1 MDSVSGQVRL
11 GMRLSLTVEDNHETC
26 RSGLGKLIDDE
37 KTSDVTITCK
47 DRVFKVHKNILS
59 AQSDVMSQLLTSD
72 PGDSE
77 CKASVTSESY
87 TVTDD
92 EAEDL
97 RKTSVMSEAY
107 IVSDDENEE
116 IDSSIVSKNSSGVSI
131 DKLANFRKKS
141 RQNITMLDVD
151 QEVCLKFL
159 DFLYTG
165 QYGLNDEDT
174 LESLLCLSHEYQVA
188 ELKNL
193 CAESLVENMQATNVA
208 NYLYLSHLH
217 GCSRLKS
224 AALDFCR
231 LNHQNIIK
239 VSSGRRR
246 KKQIIY
252 IRVLTFFL
260 FQDSQWKK
268 IEAEVPSL
276 YLEAVT
282 SLETPEPCRDHLRC
296 IRESGT
302 RYKAEITKI
311 KS

>member
-26 RSGLGKLIDDE
+26 RSGLGRLIDDE

-59 AQSDVMSQLLTSD
+59 AQSDVISHLLTSD

-116 IDSSIVSKNSSGVSI
+116 IVCSVSKNSSGVSI

-174 LESLLCLSHEYQVA
+174 LESLLCLSHEFQVA
-188 ELKNL
+188 GLKAL

-208 NYLYLSHLH
+208 NYLYLSHMH
-217 GCSRLKS
+217 GCHRLKS

-239 VSSGRRR
+239 VNRKRKNLKIYVKDFFYFRTLSGGR
-246 KKQIIY
+246 
-252 IRVLTFFL
+252 
-260 FQDSQWKK
+260 
-268 IEAEVPSL
+268 
-276 YLEAVT
+276 
-282 SLETPEPCRDHLRC
+282 
-296 IRESGT
+296 
-302 RYKAEITKI
+302 
-311 KS
+311 

>member
-1 MDSVSGQVRL
+1 MDSLSGQVRF

-72 PGDSE
+72 SGDSE

-87 TVTDD
+87 NVTDD

-116 IDSSIVSKNSSGVSI
+116 IDDSSVSKNSSGVSI
-131 DKLANFRKKS
+131 DKLANFNKKS

-151 QEVCLKFL
+151 QDVCLKFL

-165 QYGLNDEDT
+165 QYGLHDEDT

-188 ELKNL
+188 ELKTR
-193 CAESLVENMQATNVA
+193 CEESLVENMMETNVA
-208 NYLYLSHLH
+208 HHLYLGHRH

-239 VSSGRRR
+239 VSRESR
-246 KKQIIY
+246 KKG
-252 IRVLTFFL
+252 
-260 FQDSQWKK
+260 K
-268 IEAEVPSL
+268 
-276 YLEAVT
+276 
-282 SLETPEPCRDHLRC
+282 
-296 IRESGT
+296 
-302 RYKAEITKI
+302 
-311 KS
+311 

>member
-1 MDSVSGQVRL
+1 MDPVSGKVRL
-11 GMRLSLTVEDNHETC
+11 GMRLTLTVDDNQETC
-26 RSGLGKLIDDE
+26 RSGLGRLIDDE
-37 KTSDVTITCK
+37 KSSDMTITCK

-72 PGDSE
+72 SDDSE

-87 TVTDD
+87 NVTDD

-107 IVSDDENEE
+107 IVSDDENEGVE
-116 IDSSIVSKNSSGVSI
+116 DSSNVSKNSSGVSI
-131 DKLANFRKKS
+131 DKLTNFSEKS
-141 RQNITMLDVD
+141 RQNIKMLDVD

-193 CAESLVENMQATNVA
+193 CEESLVENMQETNVA
-208 NYLYLSHLH
+208 NYLYLSHLY
-217 GCSRLKS
+217 GCPRLKS
-224 AALDFCR
+224 SALDFCR

-239 VSSGRRR
+239 VSSE
-246 KKQIIY
+246 KNSNK
-252 IRVLTFFL
+252 
-260 FQDSQWKK
+260 
-268 IEAEVPSL
+268 
-276 YLEAVT
+276 
-282 SLETPEPCRDHLRC
+282 
-296 IRESGT
+296 
-302 RYKAEITKI
+302 
-311 KS
+311 

>member
-1 MDSVSGQVRL
+1 MDPVTGKVRL

-26 RSGLGKLIDDE
+26 RSGLGGLIDDE
-37 KTSDVTITCK
+37 KSSDVTITCK

-72 PGDSE
+72 SVDSE

-87 TVTDD
+87 NVTDD
-92 EAEDL
+92 EAEEL

-116 IDSSIVSKNSSGVSI
+116 IENKSNVSKNSSGVSI
-131 DKLANFRKKS
+131 DKLSNFSKKS
-141 RQNITMLDVD
+141 RQNIKMLDVD

-165 QYGLNDEDT
+165 QYGLNDEHT

-188 ELKNL
+188 ELKKL
-193 CAESLVENMQATNVA
+193 CEESLVENMQETNVA
-208 NYLYLSHLH
+208 NYLYLSHVYA
-217 GCSRLKS
+217 CSLLKC

-239 VSSGRRR
+239 VRSKR
-246 KKQIIY
+246 KQQTI
-252 IRVLTFFL
+252 
-260 FQDSQWKK
+260 DP
-268 IEAEVPSL
+268 IEL
-276 YLEAVT
+276 YLF
-282 SLETPEPCRDHLRC
+282 
-296 IRESGT
+296 
-302 RYKAEITKI
+302 
-311 KS
+311 